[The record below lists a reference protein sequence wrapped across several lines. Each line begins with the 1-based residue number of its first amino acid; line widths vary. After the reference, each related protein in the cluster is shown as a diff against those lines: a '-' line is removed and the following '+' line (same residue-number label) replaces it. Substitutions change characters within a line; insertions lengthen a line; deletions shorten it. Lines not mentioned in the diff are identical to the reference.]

1 MAYDSLKALIRQYI
15 KTNGE
20 QEITG
25 QILQNVLVEMVNQY
39 PSTDGY
45 ATQSWVT
52 SQGYITASALSGYAT
67 Q

>member
-25 QILQNVLVEMVNQY
+25 KILQNVLVEMVNQ
-39 PSTDGY
+39 
-45 ATQSWVT
+45 
-52 SQGYITASALSGYAT
+52 
-67 Q
+67 